1 MTEQATPLDPRT
13 RELTILN
20 AVAQTLNRSV
30 SLDAALRSTLAK
42 AAELLNLHAGW
53 IWLINEQTGEHYLA
67 AAQDLPPALAA
78 DPRKMEGWCRCV
90 EAYLEGGLAGA
101 ENIDVITCTRLN
113 GLVEG
118 TDGLRYHA
126 SVPIHASGKQIGIL
140 NVASADW
147 CELSAED
154 LSLLYTIGDMLG
166 IAVERARL
174 YGHSQD
180 LGAVNERNRLAREI
194 HDTLAQGLSAI
205 TLQLETADALLESA
219 MLARRLA
226 LGDAVLAP
234 SALPNLSDTAAP
246 PSFPGAPL
254 GVPED
259 EPSTEYQAFDGARRS
274 VQQALLLARANL
286 DEARR
291 SVLDLR
297 AAPLDGRS
305 LAAALGGL
313 AADTTAQAV
322 GKTLVTLSTVG
333 GSRPL
338 PIGVE
343 VGLYRIAQEAVAN
356 SLRHAGA
363 RHVQITLTTTPTWV
377 RLSVEDDGR
386 GFDLDQPS
394 PERFGLAGMNERV
407 GLLGGVLHIRTARGS
422 GAAIEATVPL
432 EV

>member
-1 MTEQATPLDPRT
+1 MTEQPVPLDPRT

-30 SLDAALRSTLAK
+30 SLDAALRATLAK

-53 IWLINEQTGEHYLA
+53 IWLLNEENGEHYLA
-67 AAQDLPPALAA
+67 ATQNLPPALAA
-78 DPRKMEGWCRCV
+78 DPRKMEGWCQCV
-90 EAYLEGGLAGA
+90 EAYLEGGLAEA
-101 ENIDVITCTRLN
+101 ENIDVITCTRLK
-113 GLVEG
+113 GLVAG
-118 TDGLRYHA
+118 TNDLRYHA
-126 SVPIHASGKQIGIL
+126 SIPLHAYGKQIGIL

-147 CELSAED
+147 RELSPGD

-174 YGHSQD
+174 YARSQE
-180 LGAVNERNRLAREI
+180 LGAVRERNRLAREI

-205 TLQLETADALLESA
+205 TLQLETADAFLESA
-219 MLARRLA
+219 LLEHTLAQ
-226 LGDAVLAP
+226 GDRAGE
-234 SALPNLSDTAAP
+234 
-246 PSFPGAPL
+246 GAPAT
-254 GVPED
+254 VSASDP
-259 EPSTEYQAFDGARRS
+259 AFGGARRA
-274 VQQALLLARANL
+274 VQRALVLARSNL

-297 AAPLDGRS
+297 AAPLEGRS

-322 GKTLVTLSTVG
+322 GKTIVNLSTVG

-338 PIGVE
+338 PVSVE

-363 RHVQITLTTTPTWV
+363 RRVQITLTTTPAYV
-377 RLSVEDDGR
+377 RLLVEDDGH
-386 GFDLDQPS
+386 GFDVDQVAS
-394 PERFGLAGMNERV
+394 DRFGLAGMNERI
-407 GLLGGVLHIRTARGS
+407 GLLGGTLHVRSAPETGTEIQ
-422 GAAIEATVPL
+422 ATVPL
-432 EV
+432 AE

>member
-1 MTEQATPLDPRT
+1 
-13 RELTILN
+13 
-20 AVAQTLNRSV
+20 
-30 SLDAALRSTLAK
+30 
-42 AAELLNLHAGW
+42 
-53 IWLINEQTGEHYLA
+53 
-67 AAQDLPPALAA
+67 
-78 DPRKMEGWCRCV
+78 
-90 EAYLEGGLAGA
+90 
-101 ENIDVITCTRLN
+101 
-113 GLVEG
+113 
-118 TDGLRYHA
+118 
-126 SVPIHASGKQIGIL
+126 
-140 NVASADW
+140 
-147 CELSAED
+147 
-154 LSLLYTIGDMLG
+154 LLYTIGDMLG

-180 LGAVNERNRLAREI
+180 LGAVRERNRLAREI
-194 HDTLAQGLSAI
+194 HDTLAQGLAAI

-219 MLARRLA
+219 LLARRLA
-226 LGDAVLAP
+226 QG
-234 SALPNLSDTAAP
+234 AP
-246 PSFPGAPL
+246 PATLPGAPPGPPTATAPAPFSAAPL

-259 EPSTEYQAFDGARRS
+259 DASFEHQAFDGARRS

-297 AAPLDGRS
+297 AAPLEGRS
-305 LAAALGGL
+305 LAAALAGL

-343 VGLYRIAQEAVAN
+343 VGLYRVAQEAVAN

-363 RHVQITLTTTPTWV
+363 RHVQITLTTSPAWV
-377 RLSVEDDGR
+377 RVSVEDDGR

-407 GLLGGVLHIRTARGS
+407 GLLGGVLHIHTTP
-422 GAAIEATVPL
+422 GAGAVIEATVPL